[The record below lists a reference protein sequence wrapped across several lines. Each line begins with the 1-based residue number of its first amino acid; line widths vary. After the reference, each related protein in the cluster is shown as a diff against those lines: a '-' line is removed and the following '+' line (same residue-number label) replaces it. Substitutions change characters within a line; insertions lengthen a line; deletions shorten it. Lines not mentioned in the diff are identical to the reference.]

1 MAMRAVLRCHC
12 PLAGHFVTCKVL
24 VTSPKHVKSVGDSS
38 EGKEDGI
45 CRVKPGKEIQ
55 VICDFS
61 REKFVTRS
69 ILSAIG
75 FPPNGFQHTAM
86 GSPNILLTKE
96 STTSTAN
103 RNEEMVCKS
112 QYMFFDWA
120 PAKTVY
126 EWGLR
131 PYKRSCSSGNV
142 SKEKCVWEHHGL
154 RVDAGQLR
162 GCDAHKQWSKI
173 GCNMNSTRD
182 S

>member
-1 MAMRAVLRCHC
+1 MSLSTCWALRD
-12 PLAGHFVTCKVL
+12 LQGASDL
-24 VTSPKHVKSVGDSS
+24 SQHVKSVGDSS

-126 EWGLR
+126 E
-131 PYKRSCSSGNV
+131 
-142 SKEKCVWEHHGL
+142 
-154 RVDAGQLR
+154 
-162 GCDAHKQWSKI
+162 
-173 GCNMNSTRD
+173 
-182 S
+182 